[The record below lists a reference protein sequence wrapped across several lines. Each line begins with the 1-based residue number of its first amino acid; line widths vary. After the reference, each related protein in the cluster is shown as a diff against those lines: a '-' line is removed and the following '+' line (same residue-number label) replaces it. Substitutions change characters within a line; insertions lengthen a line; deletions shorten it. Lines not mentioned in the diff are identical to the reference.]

1 MFIESWNNEMV
12 GVGGE
17 KQRYKLTPGIRS
29 SSGTRNSN
37 KLLVDGGCCTQVLRG
52 VGRRRRRR
60 ERIPLWNGDRA
71 SDGLVHSIPENLSVF
86 ILALGISLEIL
97 HTHRRPSHTF
107 PIWIFFIDSNLI
119 SRSLFLLLFLFLL
132 FSLSYRRSRFRSNL
146 ITRKISLFLLLLL
159 LFFSSCTKRYQV
171 PEDNTS
177 RGLYRVETYHGH
189 ERINGDRYSRPIS

>member
-1 MFIESWNNEMV
+1 MV

-97 HTHRRPSHTF
+97 HTHTQKAIAHLSNMNLLYRLEPYLPIFVSPPLSFSSFLPLLSSFEIQVESHYSKNFTLSPS
-107 PIWIFFIDSNLI
+107 S
-119 SRSLFLLLFLFLL
+119 SS
-132 FSLSYRRSRFRSNL
+132 
-146 ITRKISLFLLLLL
+146 
-159 LFFSSCTKRYQV
+159 FSSCTKRYQV

-177 RGLYRVETYHGH
+177 RGFYRVETYHGH

>member
-1 MFIESWNNEMV
+1 MV

-97 HTHRRPSHTF
+97 HTHTQKAIAHLSNMNLLYRLEPYLPTF
-107 PIWIFFIDSNLI
+107 V
-119 SRSLFLLLFLFLL
+119 SLP
-132 FSLSYRRSRFRSNL
+132 LS
-146 ITRKISLFLLLLL
+146 
-159 LFFSSCTKRYQV
+159 FSSFLPLLSSFEIQV
-171 PEDNTS
+171 ES
-177 RGLYRVETYHGH
+177 H
-189 ERINGDRYSRPIS
+189 

>member
-1 MFIESWNNEMV
+1 MV

-97 HTHRRPSHTF
+97 HTHTQKAIAHLSNMNLLYRLEPYLPIFVSPPLSFSSFLPLLSSFEIQVESHYSKNFTLSPS
-107 PIWIFFIDSNLI
+107 S
-119 SRSLFLLLFLFLL
+119 SS
-132 FSLSYRRSRFRSNL
+132 
-146 ITRKISLFLLLLL
+146 
-159 LFFSSCTKRYQV
+159 FSSCTKRYQV

>member
-1 MFIESWNNEMV
+1 MFIESWNNEMI

-52 VGRRRRRR
+52 VGEEEGEDSFVEWRPCKWRAGALNPRKLECVYTGPGNFSRNPPHTQKAIAHLSNMNLLYRF
-60 ERIPLWNGDRA
+60 EPYLPIFVSPL
-71 SDGLVHSIPENLSVF
+71 LS
-86 ILALGISLEIL
+86 
-97 HTHRRPSHTF
+97 
-107 PIWIFFIDSNLI
+107 
-119 SRSLFLLLFLFLL
+119 
-132 FSLSYRRSRFRSNL
+132 FSS
-146 ITRKISLFLLLLL
+146 FLLLLSSFEIQVESHYSKNFTL
-159 LFFSSCTKRYQV
+159 SPSSSSFSSCTKRYQV

>member
-1 MFIESWNNEMV
+1 MV

-97 HTHRRPSHTF
+97 HTHTQKAIAHLSNMNLLYRFEPYLPIFVSPPLSFSSFLPLLSSFEIQVESHYSKNFTLSPS
-107 PIWIFFIDSNLI
+107 S
-119 SRSLFLLLFLFLL
+119 SS
-132 FSLSYRRSRFRSNL
+132 
-146 ITRKISLFLLLLL
+146 
-159 LFFSSCTKRYQV
+159 FFSSCTKRYQV